1 MSLLRSLGRLVAR
14 MMQPTPLVIPHER
27 PEPHRPVAPPRHPKR
42 DTLQP
47 VHTPQKAAPVVPV
60 ETVEKILKGK
70 CYVID
75 GDTIDIGKVRIRLF
89 GIDAPEMGHPYGIP
103 AKLQLLKL
111 CKGQTITAHLTP
123 DMTHDRVVAKCY
135 LPDGRDLSAE
145 MVTLGH
151 AIDWPK
157 YSGGAYTHL
166 EVPGIRKR
174 LWRCHNLQRGI
185 LPPPKKLPD

>member
-1 MSLLRSLGRLVAR
+1 MR
-14 MMQPTPLVIPHER
+14 PTPIYISPKPPAPDPVR
-27 PEPHRPVAPPRHPKR
+27 PPPRHPKR
-42 DTLQP
+42 DP
-47 VHTPQKAAPVVPV
+47 VQAVKAEAPPQKAAPVVPV

-89 GIDAPEMGHPYGIP
+89 GIDAPEMDHPYGIP

-145 MVTLGH
+145 MVALGH

-166 EVPGIRKR
+166 EVANIRKR